1 MMQKLIGV
9 VLIIAVL
16 LGLKELHRYWEE
28 VKTKQA
34 ADQEAARSTL
44 PGRADPSL
52 PASTA
57 IPGLPASLEPSLAR
71 AKQQGPAA
79 LKIWLDRN
87 RHLVQDPRLADIE
100 LDYILLLGARNF
112 TEAKALFAKVR
123 ARTPATSPI
132 YPRVQQLQRH
142 YE

>member
-1 MMQKLIGV
+1 MMQKLLGA

-28 VKTKQA
+28 VKTKQQTEQQA
-34 ADQEAARSTL
+34 LRGHDPRL
-44 PGRADPSL
+44 PAPVEPTGSL
-52 PASTA
+52 PA
-57 IPGLPASLEPSLAR
+57 LPPHLQASLEQ

-100 LDYILLLGARNF
+100 LDYVLLLGARNF
-112 TEAKALFAKVR
+112 TEARQRFSAVR
-123 ARTPATSPI
+123 DRTPTNSPV
-132 YPRVQQLQRH
+132 YPRIQQLQRH

>member
-9 VLIIAVL
+9 VLIIGVL

-28 VKTKQA
+28 VKAKQETEHRA
-34 ADQEAARSTL
+34 QRHPV
-44 PGRADPSL
+44 PGPTG
-52 PASTA
+52 PAQPPGVL
-57 IPGLPASLEPSLAR
+57 PGLPATLESSLQQ

-79 LKIWLDRN
+79 LKIWLDRH

-100 LDYILLLGARNF
+100 LDYVLLLRARNF
-112 TEAKALFAKVR
+112 TEAKAIFAAVR
-123 ARTPATSPI
+123 DRTPTNSPV
-132 YPRVQQLQRH
+132 YPRVQQLRRH